1 MKYILSCCLLLLT
14 FYLHADV
21 PGNKPRPSYDVKI
34 TGLNQ
39 YNNHLFF
46 FQDNNVVS
54 RLNDSSSIHIPGGYG
69 APRCIEVWAINKNN
83 LIHTDTLLFCS
94 GDEKKSKT
102 ITVNIYQKHLTYS
115 TVETKGKKQNS
126 IPFSNVNNFRND
138 NDPFNKNR
146 NIMYLISSISFIILA
161 VMLLLV
167 LRQKREIKL
176 QTIV

>member
-1 MKYILSCCLLLLT
+1 MKIIISFYLLLT
-14 FYLHADV
+14 TCYLYADV

-39 YNNHLFF
+39 YNNHVFF

-54 RLNDSSSIHIPGGYG
+54 KLNDSSSIHVPGGYG

-102 ITVNIYQKHLTYS
+102 ITVNIYQRHLTYS
-115 TVETKGKKQNS
+115 TADSKGKKQNS
-126 IPFSNVNNFRND
+126 IPFSVVKNFPND
-138 NDPFNKNR
+138 NDRFNKNR
-146 NIMYLISSISFIILA
+146 NIMYLISSFSFIMLA
-161 VMLLLV
+161 VMLLYV
-167 LRQKREIKL
+167 LRQEREIKL
-176 QTIV
+176 QNIV